1 MTHLLERFSL
11 WLESMG
17 WGASLC
23 FCLAISVA
31 LCIVIVLIDAWLS
44 PEQCDLRLMRKAGRK
59 PMSDELLLS
68 PLGHAPE
75 QFRMPRTM
83 CDMKDRT

>member
-1 MTHLLERFSL
+1 MSRFFS
-11 WLESMG
+11 WLESLG

-23 FCLAISVA
+23 FCLAISIAICLIA
-31 LCIVIVLIDAWLS
+31 LLVNAWLS
-44 PEQCDLRLMRKAGRK
+44 PETRDLRLMRKAGRK